1 MRLIDDW
8 RRTLVR
14 SYAVWA
20 GVLAGV
26 FGVAAGAIP
35 VLLVGAY
42 DGHLL
47 LAATIVCAGLSG
59 VLGIVGT
66 PVGRAKRQKS
76 ISGER

>member
-8 RRTLVR
+8 RRTVVR

-35 VLLVGAY
+35 VLLVGTY
-42 DGHLL
+42 DGRVLL
-47 LAATIVCAGLSG
+47 VAAMACAGLSG
-59 VLGIVGT
+59 LLGIVGT
-66 PVGRAKRQKS
+66 PIGRVKRQKS
-76 ISGER
+76 LSGDQ

>member
-8 RRTLVR
+8 RRTVMR

-35 VLLVGAY
+35 VLLVGTY
-42 DGHLL
+42 DGRVL
-47 LAATIVCAGLSG
+47 LAAAMVCAGLSG
-59 VLGIVGT
+59 LLGIVGT
-66 PVGRAKRQKS
+66 PIGRVKRQKS
-76 ISGER
+76 LSGDQ